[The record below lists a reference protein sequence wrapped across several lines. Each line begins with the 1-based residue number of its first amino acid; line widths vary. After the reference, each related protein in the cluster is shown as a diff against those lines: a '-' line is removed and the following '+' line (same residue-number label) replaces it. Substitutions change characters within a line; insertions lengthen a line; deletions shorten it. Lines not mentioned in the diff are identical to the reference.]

1 MHMGR
6 YGLGD
11 HGPAVAE
18 VRAKLS
24 RLGLLD
30 PALMRPEAGTA
41 VFDTA
46 TERAVRH
53 FQQQRGL
60 LANGVVDDETYRVL
74 DEAHWRLGDRLL
86 SYFPTHPLSGDDVA
100 ALQRRLRELGF
111 PIDRVDGYYGTAT
124 ERAVREFQRSVGVP
138 SDGTCG
144 PATFKALARL
154 SPRVS
159 GGRADA
165 LRESE
170 RIHRAGPR
178 LPGKVV
184 VLDPGHGGA
193 DPGHRMNG
201 LTEAEVAFD
210 LASRIEGRLAAT
222 GVRAFLTRGRDST
235 PDEVG
240 RARFANEVGAEL
252 LVSLHLDAYRN
263 PEASGVATYFYG
275 SDGPGGEGLHSKLGE
290 RFAGLVQREIIAR
303 TGLRDC
309 RTHAK
314 TWELLRRTRMPAVR
328 IELGYVTNTGD
339 ARRLADAD
347 FRDIVAEAIVVAI
360 QRVYLPPE
368 MDAPTGVLHL
378 GQLIS

>member
-1 MHMGR
+1 
-6 YGLGD
+6 
-11 HGPAVAE
+11 
-18 VRAKLS
+18 
-24 RLGLLD
+24 
-30 PALMRPEAGTA
+30 
-41 VFDTA
+41 
-46 TERAVRH
+46 
-53 FQQQRGL
+53 
-60 LANGVVDDETYRVL
+60 
-74 DEAHWRLGDRLL
+74 
-86 SYFPTHPLSGDDVA
+86 
-100 ALQRRLRELGF
+100 
-111 PIDRVDGYYGTAT
+111 
-124 ERAVREFQRSVGVP
+124 VGVP
-138 SDGTCG
+138 ADGSCG

-154 SPRVS
+154 SPKVT
-159 GGRADA
+159 GGRADS
-165 LRESE
+165 LRDAE
-170 RIHRAGPR
+170 RVHEAGPR
-178 LPGKVV
+178 LPGKIVV
-184 VLDPGHGGA
+184 IDPGHGDA
-193 DPGHRMNG
+193 DRGCCSNG
-201 LTEAEVAFD
+201 LCEADVAFD

-290 RFAGLVQREIIAR
+290 RFAGLVQREIVAR

-314 TWELLRRTRMPAVR
+314 TWELLRHTRMPAVR
-328 IELGYVTNTGD
+328 IELGYVTNGGD

>member
-1 MHMGR
+1 MGR

-18 VRAKLS
+18 VQAKLS
-24 RLGLLD
+24 RLGLLK
-30 PALMRPEAGTA
+30 PAPTQPPASPPI
-41 VFDTA
+41 FDTA
-46 TERAVRH
+46 TELAVRH

-60 LANGVVDDETYRVL
+60 TANGVVDDETYRVL

-86 SYFPTHPLSGDDVA
+86 TYLPGHPLSGDDVGV
-100 ALQRRLRELGF
+100 LQRRLRELGF
-111 PIDRVDGYYGTAT
+111 HIDRVDGFYSRAT

-138 SDGTCG
+138 ADGTCG

-178 LPGKVV
+178 LPGKIV
-184 VLDPGHGGA
+184 VLDPGHGGP
-193 DPGHRMNG
+193 DPGNRVNG
-201 LTEAEVAFD
+201 LTEADVAFD
-210 LASRIEGRLAAT
+210 LASRVEGRLAAT
-222 GVRAFLTRGRDST
+222 GVRAFLTRSREAALT
-235 PDEVG
+235 EVE
-240 RARFANEVGAEL
+240 RAEFANEVGCDL
-252 LVSLHLDAYRN
+252 LVSLHVDAHRN

-290 RFAGLVQREIIAR
+290 RFAGLVQREIVAR
-303 TGLRDC
+303 THLRNA

-314 TWELLRRTRMPAVR
+314 TWELLRHTRMPAVR
-328 IELGYVTNTGD
+328 IELGYLTNAAD
-339 ARRLADAD
+339 ARRLADAG

-378 GQLIS
+378 SQLFS